1 MNFQKKVKLL
11 KALEWAIKMT
21 NIIKNNSKGY
31 NYSYASLS
39 DIAEQGIEIPKM
51 KTISE
56 NGKEYVAY
64 WDNDLNEWIRG
75 AEVVLPD
82 SKGMNKAQIYG
93 SALTYARRYTTHLA
107 MRLAPTDDKTIE
119 DIDENGELKEKK
131 PASKKQIEYILSL
144 YKSIE
149 QRTNICQHFGIEN
162 IDELTSEQASE
173 VIERTKKWNQ

>member
-1 MNFQKKVKLL
+1 
-11 KALEWAIKMT
+11 MT

-56 NGKEYVAY
+56 NDKEYVAY

-75 AEVVLPD
+75 AEIVLPD

-119 DIDENGELKEKK
+119 DIDENGEFKEDK
-131 PASKKQIEYILSL
+131 PATQKQIDYVLSI
-144 YKSIE
+144 YKTAQ
-149 QRTNICQHFGIEN
+149 QRKNICDHFQIEGIEK
-162 IDELTSEQASE
+162 LTSRQASE
-173 VIERTKKWNQ
+173 VIERANK